1 MSRERHGSITSNV
14 WKNTGLILLFT
25 GAWLILVFW
34 VNAVYNEHG
43 KQFVQQMGQSS
54 VLKPLIVEEL
64 PSELYEIAAGRKSA
78 DFNQIN
84 QKLGRIHEIL
94 DSLESGDSASEAK
107 MTVILRTVDTY
118 EQYVEKLLENVREQ
132 GRVDEAMHIH
142 TTIIN
147 VAELIRNMVDEFI
160 QISALNEMKNAHN
173 RQVIY
178 DCLMGMELIALIF
191 LALFTAYRQRNLAA
205 YITDNLKV
213 MEDFSIQLAGGNL
226 DRQVP
231 ETGVLELNALTKS
244 MNVMAKQLNKLIDQV
259 KIEQDKL
266 KMAELKTLQAQ
277 INPHFLYNTLD
288 TILWQA
294 EEGKTESVIRMTQAL
309 ADFFRISLNS
319 GQEWTNVEHELRHVE
334 GYLTIQKTR
343 YHDILDYRIEV
354 DKEIM
359 SCEMLKL
366 LLQPLVENA
375 LYHGIKEKRGGGWI
389 MVTGSREG
397 DRLSFCVRDTGKGMT
412 PEQLHAVCESLK
424 SGKSARIQYGERGS
438 GFGLSN
444 VDLRLRL
451 YYHQEEGLRIVS
463 GAEGTSVSFTVPM
476 KLEEE
481 ERV

>member
-1 MSRERHGSITSNV
+1 MNKEKHSSIASNV
-14 WKNTGLILLFT
+14 WKNTWLILLLT
-25 GAWLILVFW
+25 GAWLAIVFW
-34 VNAVYNEHG
+34 VNVMYNEHG
-43 KQFVQQMGQSS
+43 KQFVQQMGESS
-54 VLKPLIVEEL
+54 VLKPLIVEAL

-78 DFNQIN
+78 DNNQVN
-84 QKLGRIHEIL
+84 EKLRRIHEIL
-94 DSLESGDSASEAK
+94 DSMERSRTVGEGK

-118 EQYVEKLLENVREQ
+118 EQYVQKLLENVRRQ
-132 GRVDEAMHIH
+132 GKVDEAMHLH
-142 TTIIN
+142 ATIID
-147 VAELIRNMVDEFI
+147 VAELIRNMADEFI
-160 QISALNEMKNAHN
+160 QISALNEMKNAYN
-173 RQVIY
+173 RQIIY
-178 DCLMGMELIALIF
+178 DCLMGLELIALIF
-191 LALFTAYRQRNLAA
+191 LALFTAYRQRKLAE

-213 MEDFSIQLAGGNL
+213 MEDFSIQLAEGNL

-259 KIEQDKL
+259 KVEQDKL

-294 EEGKTESVIRMTQAL
+294 EDGKTESVIRMTQAL

-319 GQEWTNVEHELRHVE
+319 GQEWTNVEHELSHVE

-343 YHDILDYRIEV
+343 YHDILNYRIEV
-354 DKEIM
+354 EKEIM
-359 SCEMLKL
+359 PCEMLKL

-389 MVTGSREG
+389 VITGSREG
-397 DRLSFCVRDTGKGMT
+397 DRLNFCVRDTGKGMT
-412 PEQLHAVCESLK
+412 PEQLQAVCESIR
-424 SGKSARIQYGERGS
+424 SGKSANVQYGERGS

-476 KLEEE
+476 KVKEEE
-481 ERV
+481 IV